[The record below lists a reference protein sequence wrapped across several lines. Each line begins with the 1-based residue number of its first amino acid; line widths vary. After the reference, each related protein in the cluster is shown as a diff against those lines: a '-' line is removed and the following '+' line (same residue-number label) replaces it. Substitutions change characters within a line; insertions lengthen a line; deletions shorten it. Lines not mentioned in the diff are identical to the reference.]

1 MTKHLSDLQLQSSKL
16 CWCHATAPC
25 ESQQYGRRKNRSR
38 QPALDFVCVSQI
50 PPSSSQSSRHG
61 WKEGMRLHPK
71 KKLDKIW
78 FDVLFKYLQVTKHM
92 PLTWNLKMPYS
103 QSDEIRLA
111 VPEAAPNLICPA
123 GFKTLQTAQSQDET
137 SEGDLQKSVCTLT
150 SPSTLSPGLSD
161 FVSWTE
167 AQWAG
172 GQKKPDLVPEQT
184 KASQCVSLSLSPSL
198 AAQCNSTTSPCL
210 SLSQLNASQSKLSA
224 LICCSSENTLCPAD
238 IILTAV
244 MWCDTPLLEWKLLWQ
259 ESYKYETPCSNT
271 LLHNRSQWHTISS
284 LTLENNIYRYHIQY
298 IMY

>member
-1 MTKHLSDLQLQSSKL
+1 MHSHVSVNTFPRPFWL
-16 CWCHATAPC
+16 CLLNGGTM
-25 ESQQYGRRKNRSR
+25 SRRTEEAWSCSR
-38 QPALDFVCVSQI
+38 ANKSLTV
-50 PPSSSQSSRHG
+50 
-61 WKEGMRLHPK
+61 RL
-71 KKLDKIW
+71 
-78 FDVLFKYLQVTKHM
+78 
-92 PLTWNLKMPYS
+92 
-103 QSDEIRLA
+103 
-111 VPEAAPNLICPA
+111 
-123 GFKTLQTAQSQDET
+123 
-137 SEGDLQKSVCTLT
+137 
-150 SPSTLSPGLSD
+150 
-161 FVSWTE
+161 
-167 AQWAG
+167 
-172 GQKKPDLVPEQT
+172 
-184 KASQCVSLSLSPSL
+184 SLSLSLSL